1 MNQVAHCI
9 TTLFLNYHVLNVRIQ
24 KQIHREEELQR
35 KHTILLR
42 PEYKQKTEN
51 KIKNSNLQNLNWVIN
66 TGGGS
71 HKG

>member
-1 MNQVAHCI
+1 M
-9 TTLFLNYHVLNVRIQ
+9 RIQ